1 MTTYHDRREP
11 TLDLDATDEM
21 RPRPGVPHL
30 DTSLPHSEQGVLE
43 AQTIIARTG
52 LAHLIVL
59 LRIKMGFP
67 AEVFDLAARPLIN
80 GYAEFVQLLPVAGS
94 RRYGEPGGQLH
105 RALATALRALDHRRG
120 QILPRGAP
128 PEIIGA
134 QAHRWTYA
142 VFAAALLRDAA
153 RVCAGLKVWAASG
166 TVLPE
171 LWDPTVGSLFVC
183 GAQHYA
189 VELASPE
196 VSAVECDGKAA
207 AQVFERCVPPIILS
221 WLLEDAGLMAEL
233 LAVLGGRADPASAI
247 AELVRLAATGPGKAS
262 KPVAE
267 PEPMPSPNA
276 PAADTSYR
284 PAPVLPA
291 APTTVE
297 PEFLEDVNADADGVA
312 LAQQFM
318 AWLRQGLLDGTLP
331 VNRPD
336 ALVHVVNEGLLLA
349 SPRIFREF
357 ARERAGPEPAGDAA
371 KRVQRDVL
379 RAGWHL
385 RAGGGVNMLCYE
397 MTRAGRSPTRITGI
411 VIRDPRRFIDPLP
424 VVDTTLVRVVDSGA
438 AVD

>member
-1 MTTYHDRREP
+1 MTTFDRQEP

-30 DTSLPHSEQGVLE
+30 DASWPSSEQPVLY
-43 AQTIIARTG
+43 AQTIIDRTG

-171 LWDPTVGSLFVC
+171 VWDPTVGSLFVC
-183 GAQHYA
+183 GAQRYS
-189 VELASPE
+189 VELASPGE
-196 VSAVECDGKAA
+196 LAGGFDGKTAV
-207 AQVFERCVPPIILS
+207 QVFERCVPPIILS
-221 WLLEDAGLMAEL
+221 WLQEDAGLMAEL

-247 AELVRLAATGPGKAS
+247 AELVRLAATGPGKTHI
-262 KPVAE
+262 PVAE
-267 PEPMPSPNA
+267 PEPMPSPND
-276 PAADTSYR
+276 PAVEPNDR
-284 PAPVLPA
+284 PVPVLPA

-318 AWLRQGLLDGTLP
+318 AWLRQGVLNGTLP

-336 ALVHVVNEGLLLA
+336 ALVHVVNEGLLLS

-357 ARERAGPEPAGDAA
+357 ARERAGAEPAGDAA

-385 RAGGGVNMLCYE
+385 RADGGVNMLCYE
-397 MTRAGRSPTRITGI
+397 RTRAGRSPTRITGI

-424 VVDTTLVRVVDSGA
+424 AVDTTLARAIDRAA

>member
-1 MTTYHDRREP
+1 MTTFHDRREP
-11 TLDLDATDEM
+11 TLDMDDTDEM

-30 DTSLPHSEQGVLE
+30 DTSLPNPEQAVLD
-43 AQTIIARTG
+43 AQTLIDRTG

-142 VFAAALLRDAA
+142 VFAAALLRDA
-153 RVCAGLKVWAASG
+153 
-166 TVLPE
+166 
-171 LWDPTVGSLFVC
+171 
-183 GAQHYA
+183 
-189 VELASPE
+189 VESASPE
-196 VSAVECDGKAA
+196 DSAGDVDGKTAV
-207 AQVFERCVPPIILS
+207 QVFERCVPPIILS
-221 WLLEDAGLMAEL
+221 WLQEDAGLMAEL
-233 LAVLGGRADPASAI
+233 LAVLSSRADPASAI
-247 AELVRLAATGPGKAS
+247 ADLVGLAANGPGKAS
-262 KPVAE
+262 KLVAE
-267 PEPMPSPNA
+267 PEPTPSPNA
-276 PAADTSYR
+276 PAADSSDR

-297 PEFLEDVNADADGVA
+297 PEFLEDLNVDGAA

-318 AWLRQGLLDGTLP
+318 AWLRQGVLNETLP

-336 ALVHVVNEGLLLA
+336 GLVHVVNEGLLLA

-357 ARERAGPEPAGDAA
+357 ARERAGPEPAVDAA
-371 KRVQRDVL
+371 KRVQREVL

-385 RAGGGVNMLCYE
+385 RADGGVNMLCYE
-397 MTRAGRSPTRITGI
+397 RARAGHSPTRINGI
-411 VIRDPRRFIDPLP
+411 VILDPRRLIDPLP
-424 VVDTTLVRVVDSGA
+424 AVDTTLVRVVDSA
-438 AVD
+438 AALD

>member
-1 MTTYHDRREP
+1 MTIFHDRREP

-30 DTSLPHSEQGVLE
+30 DTLLQHPEQAVLD
-43 AQTIIARTG
+43 AQTLIDRTG

-67 AEVFDLAARPLIN
+67 VEVFDLAARPLID
-80 GYAEFVQLLPVAGS
+80 GYAECVQLLPVAGS
-94 RRYGEPGGQLH
+94 RRYGEPGGKLH

-142 VFAAALLRDAA
+142 VFAAALLRDA
-153 RVCAGLKVWAASG
+153 
-166 TVLPE
+166 
-171 LWDPTVGSLFVC
+171 
-183 GAQHYA
+183 

-196 VSAVECDGKAA
+196 ESAGEFDGKPSV
-207 AQVFERCVPPIILS
+207 QVFQRCVSPIILT
-221 WLLEDAGLMAEL
+221 WLQEDAGLMAEL

-247 AELVRLAATGPGKAS
+247 AELVSLAATGPGKAS

-267 PEPMPSPNA
+267 PEPMPSPDA
-276 PAADTSYR
+276 PATDPTDR
-284 PAPVLPA
+284 PAPVLPV
-291 APTTVE
+291 APTTVA
-297 PEFLEDVNADADGVA
+297 PAFLEDVHAEGAA

-318 AWLRQGLLDGTLP
+318 AWLRQGVLDGTLS
-331 VNRPD
+331 VNRTD
-336 ALVHVVNEGLLLA
+336 AQVHVVNEGLLLA